1 MLAAQTI
8 AATGTLYNYATASSV
23 GVVNLGAH
31 HVGDAISGAVSIT
44 NIGAVDAFTEEL
56 DVSLGGASTGA
67 FANGSIAKLAPGYTN
82 SLNLSVG
89 LNSTTEGSH
98 SGTATLT
105 LASDGAYVDGL
116 AKTTLAAQTVT
127 IAASVYNYA
136 APIES
141 ATTLDFG
148 AMRIGGATAT
158 RTLTISN
165 GTSADAFRENL
176 GYALGSAPSGFALT
190 TNSSGTL
197 VAGAAGASVTF
208 SAGATAGN
216 FNSTDTLTLT
226 SLGAGTSGLANT
238 ALGTQAITLKA
249 KEYAAA
255 VAKIQFATVDF
266 GVEHV
271 GDLVTIG
278 DGISNIGTG
287 ALVDSLIGGV
297 GTISSSQFTSVG
309 NLGTGV
315 VPGPTSAAI
324 GFQLKTNATG
334 VFTATA
340 SLALSSHDA
349 DLADVGVAAGPI
361 TLIGTVDNYATA
373 ALEEVSGGGVFSQV
387 GNAYTLDLGT
397 VAAGGTAPTVH
408 LGALNAA
415 AGLAD
420 VLSGSFVISGSGAFI
435 NSGTAAFGGLGA
447 GQADTAPTVS
457 LSTTNTGTFT
467 ETITL
472 TGTGSNAS
480 GYSGT
485 LAPEVLTVIGT
496 VVSSARDLVWTGA
509 AGTDFGNAGNWDDT
523 TFGLDPAAFGPA
535 AIDAVAFNGI
545 GGGITGAGTVA
556 SLSIDGGGAWHVAS
570 GATLSATGSAVVGAS
585 QSGVLLIDEASR
597 VNDGGG
603 AVIAAA
609 AGSGGSSANVTGAN
623 SLWQIAGALIVGNAA
638 SGSLNI
644 SSGGAVSAA
653 SLDAAAQST
662 GNGIIAVTGTASSLT
677 LTGSLTLGDQSA
689 GELSILGGA
698 TVSAGSLTVGN
709 LNAASSGNVDVEG
722 AGSILQIG
730 STGVLNVG
738 VSGGGSGVL
747 TIGQGSTL
755 QFSGGIVEAGRASVN
770 NNGGVIDPD
779 FIEFTTAS
787 NAGLGEND
795 YSLYVGN
802 IGAVQVTSGTGT
814 WNTPMLLTGTSV
826 ADADNNINN
835 NGDVGEWQLS
845 NSGTLIVNANTV
857 DAGQAIVFED
867 ATDTLVIGQV
877 VNGGSAGI
885 SGVTPT
891 IAAGAENLLAAGGF
905 AATIWGYQSGD
916 KVLFDNLAVV
926 SDSIVGGNT
935 LDLFGSGNAFL
946 GSLTFLTKAG
956 NHALGSTAMNAAA
969 AQIACF
975 AAGTRIRTARG
986 EVAVEDLRT
995 GDLAVTALDGS
1006 AAAVVWIGHRT
1017 VDCRRH
1023 PQPASVWPVRI
1034 AAGAF
1039 GRGLPRRALTLVAG
1053 SRGVCERGAGAGEAA
1068 GERDDDPAGEG
1079 GTGDVLP
1086 RGAAAA

>member
-1 MLAAQTI
+1 MI
-8 AATGTLYNYATASSV
+8 TGTGTVAALDFGGSAVWNVTSAANLTATTGLVV
-23 GVVNLGAH
+23 GQGGSGLLLVDNAAHVTSLGTLAT
-31 HVGDAISGAVSIT
+31 ISGA
-44 NIGAVDAFTEEL
+44 
-56 DVSLGGASTGA
+56 AS
-67 FANGSIAKLAPGYTN
+67 GSA
-82 SLNLSVG
+82 SV
-89 LNSTTEGSH
+89 T
-98 SGTATLT
+98 
-105 LASDGAYVDGL
+105 VDGL
-116 AKTTLAAQTVT
+116 SSRWSSTGELVVGDLG
-127 IAASVYNYA
+127 SG
-136 APIES
+136 S
-141 ATTLDFG
+141 
-148 AMRIGGATAT
+148 
-158 RTLTISN
+158 LTISN
-165 GTSADAFRENL
+165 K
-176 GYALGSAPSGFALT
+176 GSLS
-190 TNSSGTL
+190 
-197 VAGAAGASVTF
+197 
-208 SAGATAGN
+208 
-216 FNSTDTLTLT
+216 
-226 SLGAGTSGLANT
+226 
-238 ALGTQAITLKA
+238 
-249 KEYAAA
+249 
-255 VAKIQFATVDF
+255 
-266 GVEHV
+266 
-271 GDLVTIG
+271 
-278 DGISNIGTG
+278 
-287 ALVDSLIGGV
+287 
-297 GTISSSQFTSVG
+297 
-309 NLGTGV
+309 
-315 VPGPTSAAI
+315 
-324 GFQLKTNATG
+324 
-334 VFTATA
+334 ATA
-340 SLALSSHDA
+340 SGSQPAVVLALE
-349 DLADVGVAAGPI
+349 
-361 TLIGTVDNYATA
+361 AT
-373 ALEEVSGGGVFSQV
+373 
-387 GNAYTLDLGT
+387 
-397 VAAGGTAPTVH
+397 
-408 LGALNAA
+408 
-415 AGLAD
+415 
-420 VLSGSFVISGSGAFI
+420 GSGA
-435 NSGTAAFGGLGA
+435 
-447 GQADTAPTVS
+447 
-457 LSTTNTGTFT
+457 LS
-467 ETITL
+467 
-472 TGTGSNAS
+472 
-480 GYSGT
+480 
-485 LAPEVLTVIGT
+485 
-496 VVSSARDLVWTGA
+496 
-509 AGTDFGNAGNWDDT
+509 
-523 TFGLDPAAFGPA
+523 
-535 AIDAVAFNGI
+535 
-545 GGGITGAGTVA
+545 
-556 SLSIDGGGAWHVAS
+556 AS
-570 GATLSATGSAVVGAS
+570 GAGSRASVAGQLVIGEAGLGNLSIVSGA
-585 QSGVLLIDEASR
+585 GVTIVAQPPSSP
-597 VNDGGG
+597 GG
-603 AVIAAA
+603 AVIADQSTA
-609 AGSGGSSANVTGAN
+609 GGSSANVTGAN
-623 SLWQIAGALIVGNAA
+623 SLWQIAGTLIVGNAA

-722 AGSILQIG
+722 AGSTLQIG

-986 EVAVEDLRT
+986 EVAVEALRT

-1039 GRGLPRRALTLVAG
+1039 GRGLPRRALTLSPDHAVYVNEVLVPVKLLVNGTTIRQVQVERVTYYHVELPRHDVVYAEGLPAESYLDVGDRGNFANGGGVVRLHMDLAHHWEAG
-1053 SRGVCERGAGAGEAA
+1053 GCAPLVVWGEALEGVRAVVAGAGKTQIQH
-1068 GERDDDPAGEG
+1068 GRSR
-1079 GTGDVLP
+1079 GTATP
-1086 RGAAAA
+1086 RVGVAR